1 MVVAGFLFREGMG
14 GHHRS
19 SVGQGSQK
27 ITRGHLSAAVT
38 TVEREGI

>member
-1 MVVAGFLFREGMG
+1 MVVAGFLFWEGML

-27 ITRGHLSAAVT
+27 ITGDHLSAAVT
-38 TVEREGI
+38 MVEREGV